1 MDFNTL
7 LIYLPAADFTQPYP
21 AIPYLAG
28 YLRRQGEKVTGKDL
42 NIEAHEY
49 ILSKE
54 FLAQC
59 QQKVNQ
65 RFTFLG
71 KRNSLNFVEQKEYLK
86 CLDALG
92 IDPKTMEPGN
102 YLPGFREKERFF
114 NFKEYQK
121 NTRFLAQA
129 FTLISAAHFPTR
141 LDAAM
146 YTTPFFLSSRA
157 DITEQF
163 DKDTNPFIEY
173 YEQKLLPLV
182 TAQKPDLVGISV
194 TYPGQVLQM
203 FAAAHLIKKTFPGIH
218 ICAGGAFL
226 CRLVLNMPRKKMK
239 ILFEFLDSII
249 LYEGET
255 ALYQLILHLKDLKA
269 AADQPSAHTSS
280 SPGRRPAVPSLPNVI
295 YYDRPNYEIIFPPKE
310 ILEENPDELPPPDY
324 DGFPLDRYLS
334 PGIVLPYAPTR
345 GCYWNKC
352 AFCHYGAT
360 KEGTARYRERSIE
373 KVITDM
379 EFLAAQYNVNHFAF
393 AINVMSPVMAL
404 QIADEI
410 IKRKLPFRW
419 NTEIKIEKQFTRE
432 NCLQLKQGGCLSV
445 AVGLESGCQ
454 RILDLIEKGCDPN
467 TAKEV
472 IKNFSTAGIG
482 VQVMTFLGFPT
493 ETTPEAMDT
502 IEFIAGNK
510 EHILLFTMGDFELLP
525 GSRVFKN
532 PRAYGIT
539 DVHYTGGDEFKLICL
554 YKEKDRTKQEAD
566 AEMIDSAY
574 YKAARDYVALE
585 FPFAG
590 AVSTNHTF
598 LYLEHLGK
606 DIFKNLEMPGDT
618 GQTEPAKKLDGLS
631 RLKLSP
637 GIKIMAGNFSLRAIN
652 ESVEKGTDFL
662 NDSIKRGG
670 QSHRQALYKL
680 VNKERIY
687 PSTPGCYYI
696 SAADMK
702 WADLPGPVKEMLD
715 MCNGENLFKDII
727 ESRGAINKEFIEDM
741 LNQLFTAGIL
751 II

>member
-21 AIPYLAG
+21 AIPYLTA
-28 YLRRQGEKVTGKDL
+28 YLRRRGETVTGKDL
-42 NIEAHEY
+42 NLEAHEY
-49 ILSKE
+49 ILGKE
-54 FLAQC
+54 FLAKC
-59 QQKVNQ
+59 RQKVNQ
-65 RFTFLG
+65 RFTLLD
-71 KRNSLNFVEQKEYLK
+71 KKSSLHFVEQKEYLK

-92 IDPKTMEPGN
+92 IDPDTLEPGK
-102 YLPGFREKERFF
+102 YLPGFRDKERFF

-121 NTRFLAQA
+121 NTRFLTQA
-129 FTLISAAHFPTR
+129 FTLISAAYFPTR
-141 LDAAM
+141 IDAAM

-157 DITEQF
+157 DITEQL
-163 DKDTNPFIEY
+163 DKDINPFIEY
-173 YEQKLLPLV
+173 YEQKLVPLV
-182 TAQKPDLVGISV
+182 AAQKPDLIGISV

-203 FAAAHLIKKTFPGIH
+203 FAAAHLIKKKFPGIH

-255 ALYQLILHLKDLKA
+255 ALYKLILHLKALKA
-269 AADQPSAHTSS
+269 SADQSSS
-280 SPGRRPAVPSLPNVI
+280 SPGPHRPVSAFLPNVI
-295 YYDRPNYEIIFPPKE
+295 YYDRPNYEIIFPPKD
-310 ILEENPDELPPPDY
+310 ILEENLDELPPPDY

-334 PGIVLPYAPTR
+334 PGMVLPYAPTR

-373 KVITDM
+373 KVIADM
-379 EFLAAQYNVNHFAF
+379 EFLAAQYKVNHFAF

-404 QIADEI
+404 KIAAELS
-410 IKRKLPFRW
+410 KRKLPYRW
-419 NTEIKIEKQFTRE
+419 DTEIKIEKQFTRE

-454 RILDLIEKGCDPN
+454 RVLELIEKGYTSE
-467 TAKEV
+467 TAGEV
-472 IKNFSTAGIG
+472 IKNFSDAGIG

-493 ETTPEAMDT
+493 ETTPEAMET
-502 IEFIAGNK
+502 IAFITGNK
-510 EHILLFTMGDFELLP
+510 EHISLFTMGDFELLP
-525 GSRVFKN
+525 GSRVSKN

-539 DVHYTGGDEFKLICL
+539 DVHYAEGDEFKLICL
-554 YKEKDRTKQEAD
+554 YKEKDRIKQEAD

-598 LYLEHLGK
+598 LYFEHFGK
-606 DIFKNLEMPGDT
+606 DIFKNLETPGDA
-618 GQTEPAKKLDGLS
+618 GKTEPDKILDDLS
-631 RLKLSP
+631 RPRLNP
-637 GIKIMAGNFSLRAIN
+637 RIKIMEANFSLRDID
-652 ESVEKGTDFL
+652 ESVAKSTNFL
-662 NDSIKRGG
+662 QDSMKRGG
-670 QSHRQALYKL
+670 LSHRQALYKVLNKDRVSASGCFYIL
-680 VNKERIY
+680 V
-687 PSTPGCYYI
+687 
-696 SAADMK
+696 ADMK
-702 WADLPGPVKEMLD
+702 WADLPGQFKEMLD

-727 ESRGAINKEFIEDM
+727 ESKGASNKEFIEDM
-741 LNQLFTAGIL
+741 LNQLFSLDIL
-751 II
+751 ID